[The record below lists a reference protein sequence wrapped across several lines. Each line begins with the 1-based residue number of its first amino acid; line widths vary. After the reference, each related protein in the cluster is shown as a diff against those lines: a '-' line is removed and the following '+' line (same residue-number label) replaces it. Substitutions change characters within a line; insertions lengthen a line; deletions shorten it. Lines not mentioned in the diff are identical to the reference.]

1 MTSISLAPFL
11 DLGGPGEANQ
21 DKTRK
26 AHDPGC
32 PRIVQYQEQPQQKNE
47 SQGKQADVLGL
58 EPMELDWPV
67 DIPMDPVY

>member
-1 MTSISLAPFL
+1 MTSIPLAPFL
-11 DLGGPGEANQ
+11 DLGGPSGAKE

-26 AHDPGC
+26 AHYPGG